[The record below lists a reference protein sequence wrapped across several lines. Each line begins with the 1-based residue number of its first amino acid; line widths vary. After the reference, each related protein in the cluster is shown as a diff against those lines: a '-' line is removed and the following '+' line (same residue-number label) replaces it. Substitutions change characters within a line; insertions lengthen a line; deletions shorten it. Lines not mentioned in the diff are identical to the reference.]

1 MCVSLGWDG
10 VRQPENRRFQR
21 KRKQVFRLPIVA
33 FWEAMFCALMVTER
47 IIVFRLP

>member
-1 MCVSLGWDG
+1 MCVSLGLDG

-33 FWEAMFCALMVTER
+33 LGGGDVLRVDGYSR